1 MEFFNKKEEVIDFQL
16 NEYGKYLLSLGR
28 LRPVYY
34 SFYDEEILYDRQAAD
49 VSGSEAQKDIDR
61 RIRFETPSFKP
72 PSSTRGAETRVGEWI
87 VEVQAGLNPGGLPVL
102 NNSAEFVNAFDLPP
116 PYPDINSFTSTPLGT
131 SQLLSEYAPAWH
143 IEFVSNDL
151 ASSAAYV
158 TTDINGVSSSNGI
171 VREIP
176 QLNVTLAYNTYYQT
190 NPVDENIIELVNTM
204 GLAPL
209 YLGVNDDYLTIEIEE
224 VNTNYEKEN
233 FEVEV
238 YEDLS
243 ATGQGLVQLTFL
255 KPGDGELVG
264 PPGSNESIVENYM
277 NIFMDDE
284 IPENIVKDL
293 GLGDKTL
300 SLSARRLRLSRN
312 LYNTINEEPCPDPSS
327 TT

>member
-28 LRPVYY
+28 MRPVYY
-34 SFYDEEILYDRQAAD
+34 SFYDEEILYDNQAGGA
-49 VSGSEAQKDIDR
+49 SGSEVQKDIDR

-87 VEVQAGLNPGGLPVL
+87 VEVEAGLNPGGVPVL

-116 PYPDINSFTSTPLGT
+116 PYPDINNFTSTPLGT
-131 SQLLSEYAPAWH
+131 SELLSEYAPAWH
-143 IEFVSNDL
+143 IEFASNFL
-151 ASSAAYV
+151 TSSAAYV

-176 QLNVTLAYNTYYQT
+176 QLNVTLDYSTYYQT
-190 NPVDENIIELVNTM
+190 DPIDENIIELVNTN
-204 GLAPL
+204 GLVPL
-209 YLGVNDDYLTIEIEE
+209 YLAVNDNYLTIEIDE
-224 VNTNYEKEN
+224 VNTGYEKEN
-233 FEVEV
+233 FEIEV
-238 YEDLS
+238 YEDQS

-255 KPGDGELVG
+255 KAGEGLPG
-264 PPGSNESIVENYM
+264 PPGSNEAIVENYM

-284 IPENIVKDL
+284 IPENIIKDL
-293 GLGDKTL
+293 DLKDKNL
-300 SLSARRLRLSRN
+300 SLSARRLRLSRD
-312 LYNTINEEPCPDPSS
+312 LYHTVNEEPCPDPAS